1 MMMMMHKKEH
11 EKLVVTV
18 KQANTTQGNAT
29 QVPLDTRK
37 TVFFSCY
44 R

>member
-1 MMMMMHKKEH
+1 MMMMMHKEH

-18 KQANTTQGNAT
+18 KQANTTQRDAT
-29 QVPLDTRK
+29 QVPLDPRK